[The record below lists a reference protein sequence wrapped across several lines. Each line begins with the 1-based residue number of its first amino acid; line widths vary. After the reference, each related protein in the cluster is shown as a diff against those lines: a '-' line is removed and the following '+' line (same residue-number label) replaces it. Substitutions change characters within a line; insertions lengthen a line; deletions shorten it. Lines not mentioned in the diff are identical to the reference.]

1 MKANLSVES
10 LLVLPP
16 GVSLDLDLDPGVV
29 GVLCNLY
36 YFLIYDIKILPRGMR
51 RYVVEFTLC
60 HNQLE
65 RLMIDHFD
73 RRHVVN
79 GGYYSLE
86 HSVLGGLGGSHVAG
100 HRPGGDLGGQSSRL

>member
-1 MKANLSVES
+1 MIIMKANLNVES

-51 RYVVEFTLC
+51 RYVVELTLC
-60 HNQLE
+60 HKQLK
-65 RLMIDHFD
+65 RLMIYHFD

-79 GGYYSLE
+79 E
-86 HSVLGGLGGSHVAG
+86 GL
-100 HRPGGDLGGQSSRL
+100 LT

>member
-1 MKANLSVES
+1 MIIMKANLNVES

-29 GVLCNLY
+29 GVLGHLY
-36 YFLIYDIKILPRGMR
+36 YFFIYDIKILPRGMR
-51 RYVVEFTLC
+51 RYVVEFALC

-73 RRHVVN
+73 RRHVAN
-79 GGYYSLE
+79 E
-86 HSVLGGLGGSHVAG
+86 GL
-100 HRPGGDLGGQSSRL
+100 LT